1 MLCPII
7 KIVTD
12 DFIYFIIIIIIIIRE
27 RERERENDGTLNR
40 ILKL

>member
-27 RERERENDGTLNR
+27 RERENDGTLNR